1 MNLSSDQIAQIQSS
15 FSRSSIFY
23 DDIREELVDH
33 IASKVEDAMETG
45 IPFEEALES
54 AQKEINPFNFQMSL
68 LVASHLGFVKTIA
81 SNMLKGSIL
90 LRSILLFAVWV
101 IILNFFEYN
110 PEVTEMHLKTI
121 FISTTVGFALMGLWG
136 GFLKNSKV
144 VAAGNTLWLT
154 ICISQF
160 VLKLD
165 LFIWLGLSPIVAIY
179 LITFLFSLLFI
190 AGLSEVVSQTKK
202 LRTT

>member
-1 MNLSSDQIAQIQSS
+1 MKLSSDQISQIQSS
-15 FSRSSIFY
+15 FSSGSIFY

-45 IPFEEALES
+45 ILFKEALES
-54 AQKEINPFNFQMSL
+54 TQKEINPFNFQMRL
-68 LVASHLGFVKTIA
+68 LVASHLGFAQTIA
-81 SNMLKGSIL
+81 SNMLKGSML

-101 IILNFFEYN
+101 IIINFFEYS
-110 PEVTEMHLKTI
+110 PEVAEMHLKTI
-121 FISTTVGFALMGLWG
+121 FISTTAGLALMGLWG
-136 GFLKNSKV
+136 GFLKTSKV

-165 LFIWLGLSPIVAIY
+165 LFLWLGLSPIVAIY

>member
-1 MNLSSDQIAQIQSS
+1 MKLSSDQISQIQSS
-15 FSRSSIFY
+15 LSGGKIYY

-33 IASKVEDAMETG
+33 IASNVEDAMETG
-45 IPFEEALES
+45 IPFEIAFS
-54 AQKEINPFNFQMSL
+54 GIRKEIKPSTFQMRL
-68 LVASHLGFVKTIA
+68 LVASHIGFVKTIA

-101 IILNFFEYN
+101 IILNFFEYS
-110 PEVTEMHLKTI
+110 PEVAEMHLKTI

-136 GFLKNSKV
+136 GFLKTSKV

-165 LFIWLGLSPIVAIY
+165 LFLWLGLSPIVAIY